1 MFAALR
7 PTSRVVLI
15 SSQHTVL
22 MLFTR
27 APDSSNW
34 SRWVLPGGGVDPG
47 ESHEQA
53 ALRELA
59 EETGLRL
66 DQLGPRVFVEDVP
79 LPYDEAIYP
88 GAHQEYFL
96 ARIDDEFEPD
106 RAGWTETE
114 HVDVTRW
121 QWWTIEALESTT
133 QPFEPRGLPDILRQW
148 VASTEGEAS

>member
-7 PTSRVVLI
+7 PTSRVVLVAP
-15 SSQHTVL
+15 TNRVL

-47 ESHEQA
+47 ETHEQA
-53 ALRELA
+53 AYREVA
-59 EETGLRL
+59 EETGHQLSS
-66 DQLGPRVFVEDVP
+66 LGPRIFVENTP

-96 ARIDDEFEPD
+96 ARVDAEFEPD
-106 RAGWTETE
+106 RSGWTSSE
-114 HVDVTRW
+114 HVDVTDWR
-121 QWWTIEALESTT
+121 WWTVEALETT
-133 QPFEPRGLPDILRQW
+133 REPYEPRELVGLMRQW
-148 VASTEGEAS
+148 VTMTQERT

>member
-1 MFAALR
+1 
-7 PTSRVVLI
+7 
-15 SSQHTVL
+15 
-22 MLFTR
+22 MLLTR

-59 EETGLRL
+59 EETGLVL
-66 DQLGPRVFVEDVP
+66 PELGPRVFVEDVP

-96 ARIDDEFEPD
+96 ARVDQEIEPD
-106 RAGWTETE
+106 RSGWTDTE
-114 HVDVTRW
+114 QVDVSDWRWWSIEQLEATR
-121 QWWTIEALESTT
+121 E
-133 QPFEPRGLPDILRQW
+133 PFEPRQLPQILRQW
-148 VASTEGEAS
+148 VTTPGEGQQ